1 MLSIRRIVAL
11 GTIVPGLVAVTAHAQ
26 VLPDGGF
33 VSIKWSIDGQPEEQ
47 FFFAGE
53 PTPEGDIAYV
63 GQIATQQGMVIGI
76 EYVVDP
82 MTDLSARIA
91 GQVRCDNT
99 SSLTHNMTV
108 SINFPFCPSAPEG
121 TAFGGMVTVYVETD
135 EGGGSLVCP
144 PGASSIWQAT
154 IGQVPIYS
162 AFYCPF
168 QMATTGSGTMRTT
181 HVFGAPIP
189 SLPGPAVALSAGS
202 RNNFRVTPGDAVK
215 VTSSLIIESLGS
227 PPRCLADLTGDGEVD
242 GDDLAW
248 MLASWGPI
256 YPCTASDL
264 NGDGEVDGDDVAI
277 LLAAW
282 GPC

>member
-11 GTIVPGLVAVTAHAQ
+11 GTIVPGLVAVAAHAQ

-33 VSIKWSIDGQPEEQ
+33 VTVKWSIDGQPEQQ

-53 PTPEGDIAYV
+53 PTSDGDVAYA
-63 GQIATQQGMVIGI
+63 GQIVTLQGVIINI
-76 EYVVDP
+76 EYEVDP
-82 MTDLSARIA
+82 MSELTARIA
-91 GQVRCDNT
+91 GQVRCDNPT
-99 SSLTHNMTV
+99 SQTHNV
-108 SINFPFCPSAPEG
+108 SVSVNFPFCPSSPEG
-121 TAFGGMVTVYVETD
+121 TEYGGMVTVYVETD
-135 EGGGSLVCP
+135 DGGGSLVCP
-144 PGASSIWQAT
+144 PGAMSIWQAT
-154 IGQVPIYS
+154 IGQQPIYN

-168 QMATTGSGTMRTT
+168 QMTTTGSGTMRTT

-202 RNNFRVTPGDAVK
+202 RNNMRISAGDAVK
-215 VTSSLIIESLGS
+215 VTSSLTIESLGA
-227 PPRCLADLTGDGEVD
+227 PPRCQADLTGDGEVD

-248 MLASWGPI
+248 LLASWGPL

-264 NGDGEVDGDDVAI
+264 NGDQIVDGDDVAI
-277 LLAAW
+277 VLAAW